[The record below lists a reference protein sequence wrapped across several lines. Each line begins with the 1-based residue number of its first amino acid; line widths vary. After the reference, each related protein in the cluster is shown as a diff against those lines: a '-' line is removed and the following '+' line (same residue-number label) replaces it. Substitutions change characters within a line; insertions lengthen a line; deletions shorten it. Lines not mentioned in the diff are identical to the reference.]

1 MDKYDCLKLSNQM
14 CFPLYAISKEIIK
27 RYNPILEE
35 LDLTYTQYI
44 CMMALWED
52 NTLNVKSLGERIFL
66 DSGTLTPLL
75 KKLEAKGYIKR
86 VRSKNDERQLDV
98 ILTEEG
104 LKLKDKALMVPE
116 KISCCIPLETED
128 AESLY
133 RILNK
138 LLNNMCKG

>member
-116 KISCCIPLETED
+116 KISCCIPLEKED